1 MLRDKPTQTSQS
13 AIGKVA
19 TNITGDSN
27 SYDSH
32 DINIYQPVSSGPHRP
47 LTKTLMYKLLQIMIS
62 STEPTGE
69 DFPLTPPPPIEKK
82 LIYNHA
88 PRYLNII
95 NEYSENYARLDSVI
109 KEFPD
114 SEAIIQRLNKM
125 FVNVADVRDDGKL
138 CVGNGDAQLK
148 LIENEIYNMIV
159 NDASFQADEVP
170 EEIINQFCVALI
182 AVAGKLSAPS
192 FRRLCCTFHSGRGR
206 L

>member
-62 STEPTGE
+62 STEPTG

-159 NDASFQADEVP
+159 NDAGFQADEVP

-182 AVAGKLSAPS
+182 AVAVAKCRVLLRPGDDDAAA
-192 FRRLCCTFHSGRGR
+192 
-206 L
+206 

>member
-182 AVAGKLSAPS
+182 AVAVAKCGVLLRPGDDDAAA
-192 FRRLCCTFHSGRGR
+192 
-206 L
+206 

>member
-69 DFPLTPPPPIEKK
+69 DFPLTPPPPIEK

-148 LIENEIYNMIV
+148 LIESEIYNMIV

-182 AVAGKLSAPS
+182 AVAVAKCRVLLRPGDDDAAA
-192 FRRLCCTFHSGRGR
+192 
-206 L
+206 

>member
-1 MLRDKPTQTSQS
+1 MS
-13 AIGKVA
+13 V
-19 TNITGDSN
+19 
-27 SYDSH
+27 
-32 DINIYQPVSSGPHRP
+32 INCFQGRRIR
-47 LTKTLMYKLLQIMIS
+47 

-159 NDASFQADEVP
+159 NDAGFQADEVP

-182 AVAGKLSAPS
+182 AVAVAKCRVLLRPGDDDAAA
-192 FRRLCCTFHSGRGR
+192 
-206 L
+206 

>member
-27 SYDSH
+27 SHDSH

-62 STEPTGE
+62 STEQTGE

-159 NDASFQADEVP
+159 NDAGFQADEVP

-182 AVAGKLSAPS
+182 AVAVAKCRVLLRPGDDDAAA
-192 FRRLCCTFHSGRGR
+192 
-206 L
+206 

>member
-13 AIGKVA
+13 AIGKVT

-159 NDASFQADEVP
+159 NDASF
-170 EEIINQFCVALI
+170 
-182 AVAGKLSAPS
+182 
-192 FRRLCCTFHSGRGR
+192 
-206 L
+206 

>member
-159 NDASFQADEVP
+159 NDAGFQADEVP
-170 EEIINQFCVALI
+170 RRNHQPVLRCVDCRCR
-182 AVAGKLSAPS
+182 GKMQSPS
-192 FRRLCCTFHSGRGR
+192 EAR
-206 L
+206 

>member
-32 DINIYQPVSSGPHRP
+32 
-47 LTKTLMYKLLQIMIS
+47 
-62 STEPTGE
+62 
-69 DFPLTPPPPIEKK
+69 
-82 LIYNHA
+82 
-88 PRYLNII
+88 
-95 NEYSENYARLDSVI
+95 EYSENYARLDSVI

-114 SEAIIQRLNKM
+114 SEAIVQRLNKM

-182 AVAGKLSAPS
+182 AVAVAKCRVLLRPGDDDAAA
-192 FRRLCCTFHSGRGR
+192 
-206 L
+206 

>member
-1 MLRDKPTQTSQS
+1 MFRDKPTQTSQS

-159 NDASFQADEVP
+159 NDAGFQADEVP

-182 AVAGKLSAPS
+182 AVAVAKCRVLLRPGDDDAAA
-192 FRRLCCTFHSGRGR
+192 
-206 L
+206 